1 MIFFKRFCV
10 LFWFVCFFH
19 CLIFHFGCYFDFIE
33 KIKNNLTP
41 IVQKC
46 YEKKISDIHRALV
59 LLP

>member
-1 MIFFKRFCV
+1 MIFFKTFLV
-10 LFWFVCFFH
+10 FFH

-46 YEKKISDIHRALV
+46 YEKKISDLHRALV